1 MRHHPRFAVCLFAVA
16 LLFIF
21 SGVAMSQEIT
31 GSIVGA
37 VKDANGAAVKGATVT
52 VTDSGTKL
60 VVRTVQ
66 TDDEGQYAARDLSVT
81 KYDVTVEA
89 SNFKKHI
96 EKNVQIDVGKRR
108 SLDITLEAG
117 NISEVVSVQA
127 GQMAVELATP
137 TVSSLGGAFSV
148 HGQTDAT
155 FDGGTGKVAHQK
167 ATASKTCTDCP
178 DGQCMHV
185 TGTLVVT
192 YHVDVTVTMP
202 DVPEGLNAC
211 EEAKVR
217 QFINTTLRQHENDHV
232 RRFRTYNGTK
242 SIPVNITACG
252 ESDAATQV
260 QQLHDTDE
268 QKRQSDAQALSDA
281 IDPFTKSIDLSDC
294 QK

>member
-1 MRHHPRFAVCLFAVA
+1 MSGRRRDHGAGHRSSAITDRRINVGTLNPVTATFLA
-16 LLFIF
+16 LQRTA
-21 SGVAMSQEIT
+21 G
-31 GSIVGA
+31 
-37 VKDANGAAVKGATVT
+37 NAAVHHAFGTGLIEPITVYG
-52 VTDSGTKL
+52 DPS
-60 VVRTVQ
+60 
-66 TDDEGQYAARDLSVT
+66 
-81 KYDVTVEA
+81 
-89 SNFKKHI
+89 
-96 EKNVQIDVGKRR
+96 
-108 SLDITLEAG
+108 TL
-117 NISEVVSVQA
+117 
-127 GQMAVELATP
+127 
-137 TVSSLGGAFSV
+137 SSLGGAFSV

-217 QFINTTLRQHENDHV
+217 QFINTTLREHENDHV